1 VPRSAAAYASPVR
14 WLRSPTI
21 SKQVTCPACGDVLA
35 SAEYRR
41 WPGWLELTSPRGE
54 RIAPTRGGVE
64 VRLAQQALAAAG
76 PADRARAEERL
87 RYARAH
93 VEELFCELR
102 CPRGHDTLV
111 TVPHLVARLRRFPGQ
126 WVPAA

>member
-1 VPRSAAAYASPVR
+1 VPRAAPAYASTVQ
-14 WLRSPTI
+14 WLRLPSI
-21 SKQVTCPACGDVLA
+21 SKEVTCPACGDVVA

-64 VRLAQQALAAAG
+64 VRLATQALADAG
-76 PADRARAEERL
+76 PADRARTEERL

-93 VEELFCELR
+93 VEELFCDLR
-102 CPRGHDTLV
+102 CGRGHVTVV
-111 TVPHLVARLRRFPGQ
+111 TVPHLVARLRRTPGR

>member
-1 VPRSAAAYASPVR
+1 
-14 WLRSPTI
+14 LRLPTI
-21 SKQVTCPACGDVLA
+21 TKDVTCPGCGDVVA
-35 SAEYRR
+35 AARYRP
-41 WPGWLELTSPRGE
+41 WPGRLDLTSPQGE

-64 VRLAQQALAAAG
+64 VALAQQAVADAA
-76 PADRARAEERL
+76 PADRLRAEERL

-102 CPRGHDTLV
+102 CGRGHATVV
-111 TVPHLVARLRRFPGQ
+111 TVPHLVARLRATPGR